1 MWDLTILIHQRI
13 ILDQVC
19 LAEQPLAEFLI
30 LFCKQFGL
38 FAGHQRNMSDCDMD
52 ATFYW
57 IGMAA
62 IATVAVLLPTILGIT
77 ALFTK

>member
-1 MWDLTILIHQRI
+1 
-13 ILDQVC
+13 
-19 LAEQPLAEFLI
+19 
-30 LFCKQFGL
+30 
-38 FAGHQRNMSDCDMD
+38 MSNCDMD